1 MKRPGK
7 AMFVKLLLLSTMALV
22 QVASAAA
29 STSKWSPVDLAE
41 RTVERRS
48 VEAVFWG
55 MPAVNFE
62 LMLQAFQKL
71 NGTSNQVA
79 YWSRPVDWKNQTLT
93 PNPDTIYLM
102 PFYDVRNGP
111 MVLEIPPADD
121 GSITGSIDDSWQNAL
136 EDVGPAGADKG
147 AGGKYLIVPPDFK
160 DAIPEGYTPVRSD
173 TYRGFALLRSNLKSG
188 SDADIGKAV
197 EYGKRIRFYPLN
209 GVDGGTGQ
217 TTFVDAYGQIFD
229 ATIPYD
235 IRFFDA
241 LNRFV
246 QAEPWLTRDKV
257 MIGMLSSIGIQQG
270 KPFAPDA
277 KTRRIFDSAAREAQ
291 ASLGAQYEKVFVPP
305 FNEGTRWALPASPE
319 VVEGMQTLF
328 AKPDRYPI
336 DDRAMTYS
344 MAYFSAKQIG
354 TGQFYLMTIK
364 DKDGK
369 RLDGQKSYKLNVPA
383 NAPVKLYW
391 SATVYDGVTHT
402 LIRHSRWSSRSSNTP
417 GLQKNPDGSVDVYF
431 APVAPAGKESNWIPT
446 SPSGRFEVMFR
457 LYGPEKPF
465 FDKTW
470 KLPDIEALIR

>member
-1 MKRPGK
+1 MKRSGK
-7 AMFVKLLLLSTMALV
+7 AMFGPLLLLSTIALA
-22 QVASAAA
+22 QVAWAAA
-29 STSKWSPVDLAE
+29 PVTRWSTTELAD
-41 RTVERRS
+41 RTVERRA

-147 AGGKYLIVPPDFK
+147 SGGKYLIVSPDFK
-160 DAIPEGYTPVRSD
+160 DAIPEGYTAVRSD
-173 TYRGFALLRSNLKSG
+173 TYRGYALLRSNLKSG
-188 SDADIGKAV
+188 SDDDIAKAV
-197 EYGKRIRFYPLN
+197 AYGKRIRFYPLN
-209 GVDGGTGQ
+209 GDSGK
-217 TTFVDAYGQIFD
+217 TTFVDAYGQMFD

-235 IRFFDA
+235 MRFFVA
-241 LNRFV
+241 LNNFV
-246 QAEPWLTRDKV
+246 QAEPWLTRDKI
-257 MIGMLSSIGIQQG
+257 MIGMLDSIDIRQG
-270 KPFAPDA
+270 QPFAPDA
-277 KTRRIFDSAAREAQ
+277 KTRRIFDSAAREAR
-291 ASLGAQYEKVFVPP
+291 ASLDVQYEKVFVPP
-305 FNEGTRWALPASPE
+305 FNEGSHWALPASPE
-319 VVEGMQTLF
+319 VAEGMPDFF
-328 AKPDRYPI
+328 AKPDSYPV
-336 DDRAMTYS
+336 DARAVTYS

-369 RLDGQKSYKLNVPA
+369 WLEGRKTYRLNVPA

-391 SATVYDGVTHT
+391 SATVYDGVTHA
-402 LIRHSRWSSRSSNTP
+402 LIRNSRWSSRSSNTP

-431 APVAPAGKESNWIPT
+431 APVALPGKESNWIPT
-446 SPSGRFEVMFR
+446 SPSGRFEVLFR

-470 KLPDIEALIR
+470 KLPDIELLK

>member
-1 MKRPGK
+1 MKRIGA
-7 AMFVKLLLLSTMALV
+7 AMFSALLLLSAIAPV
-22 QVASAAA
+22 QVASAAV
-29 STSKWSPVDLAE
+29 STSKWSPADLAE
-41 RTVERRS
+41 RTIERRS

-62 LMLQAFQKL
+62 LMLQAFQNL

-79 YWSRPVDWKNQTLT
+79 YWSRPLDWKNQTLT

-111 MVLEIPPADD
+111 MVLEIPPAED

-147 AGGKYLIVPPDFK
+147 SGGKYLIVPPDFK
-160 DAIPEGYTPVRSD
+160 DAIREGYTPVRSD
-173 TYRGFALLRSNLKSG
+173 TYRGYALLRSNLRSG
-188 SDADIGKAV
+188 SEADIAKAV
-197 EYGKRIRFYPLN
+197 EYGRRIRFYPLN
-209 GVDGGTGQ
+209 GGADQ
-217 TTFVDAYGQIFD
+217 TTFVDAYGQMFD
-229 ATIPYD
+229 AAIPYD
-235 IRFFDA
+235 SRYFDA

-277 KTRRIFDSAAREAQ
+277 KTQRIFDSAAREAQ

-305 FNEGTRWALPASPE
+305 FNEGTHWALPASPE
-319 VVEGMQTLF
+319 VAEGMQTLF

-336 DDRAMTYS
+336 DDRAVTYS

-369 RLDGQKSYKLNVPA
+369 RLDGQKTYRLNVPA

-402 LIRHSRWSSRSSNTP
+402 LIRNSRWSSRSSNTP

-431 APVAPAGKESNWIPT
+431 GPAAPDGKQSNWIPT
-446 SPSGRFEVMFR
+446 SPRGRFEVLFR

-470 KLPDIEALIR
+470 KLPDIEAHRP